1 MQKKGEINNV
11 DRNEMAC
18 DAEAKIDY
26 GNLVIY
32 VNICW
37 NNRNIYIYVGGG
49 AGDQTNSLQPL
60 CSQCIKLPWKAM
72 TITQPPIITR
82 CGLCR

>member
-1 MQKKGEINNV
+1 MQKKGEIDN
-11 DRNEMAC
+11 DERNEKAC

-49 AGDQTNSLQPL
+49 VG
-60 CSQCIKLPWKAM
+60 
-72 TITQPPIITR
+72 
-82 CGLCR
+82 GLEIRLTVCNPSVLSV

>member
-1 MQKKGEINNV
+1 MQQKGEIDNV
-11 DRNEMAC
+11 DRNEKAC

-37 NNRNIYIYVGGG
+37 NNINMYTWVGGG
-49 AGDQTNSLQPL
+49 GDQINSLQPL

-72 TITQPPIITR
+72 TIT
-82 CGLCR
+82 

>member
-1 MQKKGEINNV
+1 MQKKGEIDN
-11 DRNEMAC
+11 DERNEKAC

-37 NNRNIYIYVGGG
+37 NNINIYTWVGGVEIRL
-49 AGDQTNSLQPL
+49 TVCNPSVR
-60 CSQCIKLPWKAM
+60 SV
-72 TITQPPIITR
+72 
-82 CGLCR
+82 